1 MKTRNL
7 FFAFVVLLVSATV
20 FATETPKTEMLSA
33 QDGKILVN
41 YQSQVACKFEVT
53 ISDPEGAVLHQWQT
67 ENPQNIL
74 KRSFDLHKLDNGTY
88 LFELNYGCKSL
99 NAEVNI
105 KNGKV
110 QIGDLTEVNEPC
122 FMFKNDKLFITLLNP
137 SMKGVYLNVYKD
149 GEQYNGFQ
157 LGKGFDVQKCIDFST
172 ANKGTYEIVLTDHFR
187 SHNFTVNK

>member
-20 FATETPKTEMLSA
+20 FATDTPKTEMLSA

-41 YQSQVACKFEVT
+41 YRSPLACNFEVT
-53 ISDPEGAVLHQWQT
+53 ISDPNGEVLHQWQT

-74 KRSFDLHKLDNGTY
+74 RRSFDLHKLENGTY
-88 LFELNYGCKSL
+88 DFSLNYGCKSL
-99 NAEVNI
+99 NADVKI
-105 KNGKV
+105 KNGNV
-110 QIGDLTEVNEPC
+110 QIGDLTEINEPS
-122 FMFKNDKLFITLLNP
+122 FMFKNNKLYVTILNP
-137 SMKGVYLNVYKD
+137 AMKGVYLNIYKD
-149 GEQYNGFQ
+149 GEHYTGVQ